1 MSESNIVN
9 RTTLS
14 VIFGK
19 NFSTIDAWVRQGMPF
34 VKKGR
39 KGNDWLFDTA
49 KVIAWR
55 EAKLK
60 DEVATPERIE
70 YEEAKR
76 RKIAAE
82 AAILEIDLQ
91 LKRQAILL
99 RCDVEENLSHTFITL
114 KQRLRTIPER
124 ISAQLT
130 VESDEYNVR
139 ELLLTEID
147 DALFELSNCDYNAT
161 ASEQT

>member
-1 MSESNIVN
+1 MPESNIVN
-9 RTTLS
+9 RTILS

-19 NFSTIDAWVRQGMPF
+19 NFSTIDAWVRQGMPY

-60 DEVATPERIE
+60 NEVATPERIE
-70 YEEAKR
+70 LEEAKR
-76 RKIAAE
+76 RKLAAE
-82 AAILEIDLQ
+82 AAILEIELQ
-91 LKRQAILL
+91 IKRREVLM
-99 RCDVEENLSHTFITL
+99 RCDVLQSLTQAYLTI

-124 ISAQLT
+124 VVPQLIA
-130 VESDEYNVR
+130 EKDEQVAHGV
-139 ELLLTEID
+139 LIDEID
-147 DALFELSNCDYNAT
+147 DALLELSQMDFDAS
-161 ASEQT
+161 ASE